1 MKRRT
6 ALLAPLPLLAGRAWG
21 QERLPGDLK
30 ETVPRLA
37 TTWRVPGAAHVDDG
51 YHAGVLALDWAGGR
65 MRLQADVALP
75 SRAHGLLALPD
86 GGFAVVANRPGR
98 WLLRCD
104 AAGRIVARQDIDAER
119 PQRSFN
125 GHVESTPDGRWVLTV
140 ETDIASG
147 EGWIGVRDPQTLAR
161 VAAFP
166 SHGLDP
172 HHLSFDATGALI
184 VVNGGIP
191 RDAAGRK
198 VELDRMA
205 PSLVRLEAGNGRL
218 LGRWQLPDP
227 RLSLRHLAWAHGP
240 APLLGLALQA
250 EHDDAAEREQAPLL
264 AVWDGRTMTVPSRD
278 ASGGGYAGDIAAAPG
293 GGFVLSAQKRRLG
306 LWWHPGRPSEMTR
319 VAELT
324 EPCAMVDTADAA
336 GVHIGAGRGVA
347 RWHARL
353 APQMLPWPMALAPD
367 NHAVRLVE
375 A

>member
-1 MKRRT
+1 MHRRDF
-6 ALLAPLPLLAGRAWG
+6 LAATIGSFAAGTLPAMAAP
-21 QERLPGDLK
+21 PGAPP
-30 ETVPRLA
+30 PRLVTRLG
-37 TTWRVPGAAHVDDG
+37 TTWRGPSEDSPQQVGIFEIDWERQAMRVAAAQQVPGRG
-51 YHAGVLALDWAGGR
+51 
-65 MRLQADVALP
+65 
-75 SRAHGLLALPD
+75 HGLMAEAD
-86 GGFAVVANRPGR
+86 GGLVAAAFRYGTWLRRLDAQGRLMRSVSTTDDPGERRIAGHVVASANGSV
-98 WLLRCD
+98 LLTTELDPR
-104 AAGRIVARQDIDAER
+104 
-119 PQRSFN
+119 
-125 GHVESTPDGRWVLTV
+125 
-140 ETDIASG
+140 SG

-172 HHLSFDATGALI
+172 HHLSFDATGALV

-205 PSLVRLEAGNGRL
+205 PSLVRLEASNGRL

-250 EHDDAAEREQAPLL
+250 EHDDAADREQAPLL